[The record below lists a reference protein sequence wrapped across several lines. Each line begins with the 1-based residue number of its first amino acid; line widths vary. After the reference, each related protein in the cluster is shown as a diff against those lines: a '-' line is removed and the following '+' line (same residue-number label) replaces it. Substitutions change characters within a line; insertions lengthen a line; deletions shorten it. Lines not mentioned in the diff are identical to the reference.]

1 MLQLDHYYCCYSI
14 TYANT
19 ITTAFTIT
27 SAVITYVNTI
37 TTAITI
43 TTANI
48 THANTITTTDTT
60 YVSTN
65 DTSNDITAA
74 ATISVDTIDHTN
86 EFPINNEVIRSQQ
99 IHYQPRQD
107 YRNPEFYSSCGGCNN
122 CT

>member
-27 SAVITYVNTI
+27 A
-37 TTAITI
+37 AD
-43 TTANI
+43 I
-48 THANTITTTDTT
+48 THAITITTTDTT

-65 DTSNDITAA
+65 DTSNYITAA
-74 ATISVDTIDHTN
+74 VTTSVNTIDHTN
-86 EFPINNEVIRSQQ
+86 KFPINNAVIHLQQ

-107 YRNPEFYSSCGGCNN
+107 YRNPEFYSSCGGCTN
-122 CT
+122 CI